1 MGKKTKEHRKKVAA
15 RNQRILSE
23 RNKFEKEYRKM
34 IETKTEELKEKFNQV
49 VQEGINEKQTES
61 EIEDAVVVDENNE
74 PVKEE

>member
-74 PVKEE
+74 PVKED